1 VHFPAKY
8 VPIGVAYTKRNLEPV
23 DTAAALGS
31 GSAPL
36 PSLPQPWARVL
47 PLVLGS
53 AASPFDAI
61 HPPSGG
67 PPKAEDLRP
76 DPLTGKMVEHGVVEK
91 AGSAVLAMRTHA
103 KTALQKGLETDM
115 GKKGLELKLKM
126 GGMPSP

>member
-1 VHFPAKY
+1 M
-8 VPIGVAYTKRNLEPV
+8 
-23 DTAAALGS
+23 TAALAS
-31 GSAPL
+31 GSTTRPPL
-36 PSLPQPWARVL
+36 PQLRARAL
-47 PLVLGS
+47 PLVLRS
-53 AASPFDAI
+53 AASPFEAT
-61 HPPSGG
+61 HQPSSG